1 MSTIKS
7 IIKNE
12 LDKRLGRIALS
23 EDINNAIDYISDW
36 VAFIKNPVLSDIT
49 EALDGFI
56 KDNYAQCEICGE
68 YYNPDDMSWEYGRLV
83 CGAPTCVMQAE
94 DDHKFNPQK
103 EWGTY

>member
-1 MSTIKS
+1 MTTIKS

-12 LDKRLGRIALS
+12 LDKRLGRDALS
-23 EDINNAIDYISDW
+23 EDINEAIEYINDW

-56 KDNYAQCEICGE
+56 HDNYAQCEYCGE
-68 YYNPDDMSWEYGRLV
+68 Y
-83 CGAPTCVMQAE
+83 
-94 DDHKFNPQK
+94 HKFDDIEHYYGKEVCEKESCRKQAYEDWGFKPQK